1 MAFITDTGSN
11 KLVKAKHGYMI
22 VNCNDQYI
30 GESIIH
36 YGEWYEPELD
46 LLSQFIESRDNIIE
60 IGSNYGSHTLRL
72 CQLAYHGKIFAI
84 EPQRAVFQ
92 ALCGNIAINSIFNCF
107 CIQKACSDVDNQ
119 PIIVPDVNFN
129 LPCNFGGIS
138 MIENPISE
146 SSDRTITLDSL
157 FQSLERLKLIKIDA
171 EGMEEKILIGA
182 RKLIKRTRPLLFI
195 ENDRKDKME
204 SLIRE
209 VFEQDYRAF
218 WYINK
223 MYNHNNFKG
232 NSKNIFGDLGSF
244 NMICFPKE
252 LNLLLQGFDN
262 LEILDPKYHLRA
274 N

>member
-107 CIQKACSDVDNQ
+107 CIQKSMLRRRQSTDNSTRCRLQ
-119 PIIVPDVNFN
+119 FTLQFWRNFN
-129 LPCNFGGIS
+129 
-138 MIENPISE
+138 
-146 SSDRTITLDSL
+146 D
-157 FQSLERLKLIKIDA
+157 
-171 EGMEEKILIGA
+171 
-182 RKLIKRTRPLLFI
+182 
-195 ENDRKDKME
+195 
-204 SLIRE
+204 
-209 VFEQDYRAF
+209 
-218 WYINK
+218 
-223 MYNHNNFKG
+223 
-232 NSKNIFGDLGSF
+232 
-244 NMICFPKE
+244 
-252 LNLLLQGFDN
+252 
-262 LEILDPKYHLRA
+262 
-274 N
+274 

>member
-1 MAFITDTGSN
+1 
-11 KLVKAKHGYMI
+11 
-22 VNCNDQYI
+22 
-30 GESIIH
+30 
-36 YGEWYEPELD
+36 
-46 LLSQFIESRDNIIE
+46 
-60 IGSNYGSHTLRL
+60 
-72 CQLAYHGKIFAI
+72 
-84 EPQRAVFQ
+84 
-92 ALCGNIAINSIFNCF
+92 
-107 CIQKACSDVDNQ
+107 
-119 PIIVPDVNFN
+119 
-129 LPCNFGGIS
+129 

-195 ENDRKDKME
+195 ENDRKDKIE

-232 NSKNIFGDLGSF
+232 NSKNIF
-244 NMICFPKE
+244 
-252 LNLLLQGFDN
+252 
-262 LEILDPKYHLRA
+262 
-274 N
+274 